1 MTTRVYI
8 PQVPQHFDESQGKMV
23 TRFNTLDQAEQFG
36 ELVILLDRNDDVWN
50 PDAVLAKLERAM
62 RTFNDDDYILP
73 MGSYPFMMWTA
84 MVAMSKARNYVQ
96 HLQWHQ
102 REKNYRVITTK
113 ITRYKQWQPADSSAT

>member
-1 MTTRVYI
+1 MNRVFI
-8 PQVPQHFDESQGKMV
+8 PQVPQHFDDALQKMV
-23 TRFNTLDQAEQFG
+23 TRFNTLDQAAEFG

-62 RTFNDDDYILP
+62 RSFTDDDYILP

-84 MVAMSKARNYVQ
+84 MIAMSKARNYVQ

-113 ITRYKQWQPADSSAT
+113 VTRYKQ